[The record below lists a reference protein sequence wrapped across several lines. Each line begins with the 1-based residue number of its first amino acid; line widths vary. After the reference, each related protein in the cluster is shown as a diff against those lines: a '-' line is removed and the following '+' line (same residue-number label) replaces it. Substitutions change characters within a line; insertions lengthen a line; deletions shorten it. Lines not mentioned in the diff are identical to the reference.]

1 MDTKIIQ
8 SVITSISK
16 KRIEKLYEEAQAEI
30 KKIRED
36 ILVEKYTVSSKES
49 TV

>member
-8 SVITSISK
+8 SVLASISK

-30 KKIRED
+30 KKIKED
-36 ILVEKYTVSSKES
+36 SMVEKYTVSNEES

>member
-8 SVITSISK
+8 NIIASISK